1 MTRVAVL
8 LAAFAVLAVSQDAST
23 QPAQDFYK
31 GRQISMLVST
41 AAGGGYGRL
50 QMEIDPLDGAAIEA
64 LLAKAYS
71 APKDI
76 IAAAALLVP

>member
-1 MTRVAVL
+1 
-8 LAAFAVLAVSQDAST
+8 
-23 QPAQDFYK
+23 
-31 GRQISMLVST
+31 MLVST